1 MPLSE
6 ATGWGRPRLRDG
18 GERSSR
24 LRSSGRVSNYGAANR
39 CTHFSR
45 PHLQGAVG
53 RYMNCQVRVRLMLR
67 TKLLRCVG
75 PTRARLPIR
84 GRIGEVGAP
93 DQAESLAV
101 AGSGVAGSA
110 LPAGW
115 RHYRVRRP
123 GPRGASA
130 VTVMGL
136 STTSLPGQGDAQAPE
151 GPLLKRQRRGKGI
164 CPVSAGRDRHT
175 CGAPC
180 RRPHSPS

>member
-1 MPLSE
+1 MSE

-101 AGSGVAGSA
+101 AGSGVAAAPCPQVGGITA
-110 LPAGW
+110 F
-115 RHYRVRRP
+115 
-123 GPRGASA
+123 
-130 VTVMGL
+130 
-136 STTSLPGQGDAQAPE
+136 DAQGHAAR
-151 GPLLKRQRRGKGI
+151 LLSQSWDCQRPRF
-164 CPVSAGRDRHT
+164 PGRVTPNAAHDF
-175 CGAPC
+175 GWLALGVVVW
-180 RRPHSPS
+180 